1 MKKLLIMNYIAT
13 VIFNLFNGY
22 IYLYWTSPPT
32 FTSYGTCVAPDIAAA
47 HKIILE
53 LWKKK
58 TDIWHLVLL
67 GEKYLV

>member
-13 VIFNLFNGY
+13 VISNLFNGY
-22 IYLYWTSPPT
+22 IHLYWTSPLT

-53 LWKKK
+53 LWKK
-58 TDIWHLVLL
+58 TDIWQLVLL